1 MSVINQEITDRYALY
16 NGDSALVM
24 QDIPENSVD
33 YSIYSPPFSSLYT
46 YSNSLNDL
54 SNCKNHD
61 EFFEHYKYIIR
72 ENLRI
77 TKPGRLCTV
86 HVTNLSTTKANEGYT
101 GLIDFKGEVIRAY
114 QAEGWI
120 YSAEAVVWKDPRIA
134 AQRTKTQ
141 GLLYATF
148 RKDATKCRMGLPDY
162 MITFK
167 KPGENEVPVTHDPD
181 EHDLEYWAEL
191 ASPVWMTVDSAN
203 VLQKVKD
210 DKDERH
216 MTPTQLDVL
225 ERGIQLYTNENEV
238 VFSPFNGIGSE
249 GYQALKM
256 NRKYIGIE
264 LKSTYFD
271 VAKKNLEQAIQE
283 SNQMD
288 IFDMF
293 GDEE

>member
-1 MSVINQEITDRYALY
+1 
-16 NGDSALVM
+16 
-24 QDIPENSVD
+24 
-33 YSIYSPPFSSLYT
+33 
-46 YSNSLNDL
+46 
-54 SNCKNHD
+54 
-61 EFFEHYKYIIR
+61 
-72 ENLRI
+72 
-77 TKPGRLCTV
+77 
-86 HVTNLSTTKANEGYT
+86 
-101 GLIDFKGEVIRAY
+101 
-114 QAEGWI
+114 
-120 YSAEAVVWKDPRIA
+120 
-134 AQRTKTQ
+134 
-141 GLLYATF
+141 
-148 RKDATKCRMGLPDY
+148 MGLPDY